1 MTEVLEKL
9 EPFGVTRS
17 GLLVPSELA
26 IVYPGNDA
34 WLEVEPAVTD
44 PGANPAWVHIEK
56 VPPTAGIADKT
67 ITAQGANPPTTQN
80 ATSVFGGSSLLF
92 PNANGTALQTP
103 DHADWNLGAGDFT
116 IEGRYYMTVARKA
129 LFAQMTTAAI
139 DCAWELTMDAM
150 AVSTPG
156 LTFYYSYVGGPGGA
170 TGGFDV
176 QIDRGFTANLN
187 QWYHIAVVRTG
198 GVIKMFVDGVQL
210 GADDTSVASRALRDS
225 AAPLTIC
232 GDARSAGGNDFRGY
246 ADELR
251 ISKGV
256 ARWTANFTPPAA
268 AYTRDAN
275 TVLLMHCDGPN
286 GGTAYTDSSGVAGA
300 PFDPGTDPAWLEV
313 ER

>member
-1 MTEVLEKL
+1 VTEVLT
-9 EPFGVTRS
+9 PS
-17 GLLVPSELA
+17 GLLVPTQDA

-34 WLEVEPAVTD
+34 WLELEARVAD
-44 PGANPAWVHIEK
+44 PGADPAWAMVET
-56 VPPTAGIADKT
+56 VPDAVGIPAKT
-67 ITAQGANPPTTQN
+67 VTAQGANPPSTQN

-116 IEGRYYMTVARKA
+116 IEGRYYMTVVRKA

-150 AVSTPG
+150 AVATPG

-176 QIDRGFTANLN
+176 QIDRPFTATLN

-198 GVIKMFVDGVQL
+198 GVLKMFVDGSQI
-210 GADDTSVASRALRDS
+210 GADDTSLGSRALRDS
-225 AAPLTIC
+225 AAPLTIG
-232 GDARSAGGNDFRGY
+232 GDNRSSGGNDFRGY
-246 ADELR
+246 ADEIR
-251 ISKGV
+251 ISKGA

-275 TVLLMHCDGPN
+275 TALLMHCDGPN
-286 GGTAYTDSSGVAGA
+286 GGTAYTDSSGVPGA